1 MIDRRGVRPRL
12 DAVRRRSAMLV
23 DRTWAR
29 VPNRVTPTRAVPFD
43 GDARFAL
50 ITVNFSTTRYLKL
63 MLLTLSEQA
72 SLSRLGRVIVV
83 DNGSRD
89 GAESFLQRLERVPG
103 VHVVRRRHRLHH
115 GPAMRAGVRALDRI
129 DAGDVR
135 PANVLLFCD
144 TDVIF
149 RDQRTLGLL
158 GEAFDGGA
166 ALAGEIRPRREG
178 ADIQASFFAV
188 RRDVAARRD
197 VAPLVHDG
205 APARRQQASIWR
217 LGLTVADFPSN
228 RGGFVLHRGRTGVAA
243 AAALHPNHAYASAA
257 RAAPHFMGVPD
268 GAAIWQAVED
278 RWAELLDP
286 AAEDRLTEEL
296 ARRMCQRDDRL
307 GA

>member
-1 MIDRRGVRPRL
+1 MIDRRRVRSRL
-12 DAVRRRSAMLV
+12 DAVRRRSAMAV

-29 VPNRVTPTRAVPFD
+29 LPNRLTPARDVPFD

-63 MLLTLSEQA
+63 MLLTLSEQD
-72 SLSRLGRVIVV
+72 SPSRLGRVIVV

-89 GAESFLQRLERVPG
+89 GAESFLQRLQHVRG

-115 GPAMRAGVRALDRI
+115 GPAMRAGVRALDHV
-129 DAGDVR
+129 DARDPR

-149 RDQRTLGLL
+149 RDVRTLGLL
-158 GEAFDGGA
+158 GELFDGGA
-166 ALAGEIRPRREG
+166 ALAGEVRPRPEG

-188 RRDVAARRD
+188 RRDVAARPG

-217 LGLTVADFPSN
+217 SGLVVADFPSN
-228 RGGFVLHRGRTGVAA
+228 GGGFVLHRGRTGVAA
-243 AAALHPNHAYASAA
+243 AAARHPAHQYASA
-257 RAAPHFMGVPD
+257 RAAPHFMGVRD

-278 RWAELLDP
+278 RWVDLLHPTAE
-286 AAEDRLTEEL
+286 ERLADEL
-296 ARRMCQRDDRL
+296 AERL
-307 GA
+307 GGRDVAGAG